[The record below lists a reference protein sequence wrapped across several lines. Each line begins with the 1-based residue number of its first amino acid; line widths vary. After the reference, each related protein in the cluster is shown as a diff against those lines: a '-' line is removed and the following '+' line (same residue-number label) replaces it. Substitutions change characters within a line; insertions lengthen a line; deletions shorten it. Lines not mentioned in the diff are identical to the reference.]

1 MAIIIIGEK
10 ANHELYHS
18 LFLKG
23 ENIEECTLDEAED
36 LMNRCHFNL
45 SLLDCGF
52 KVKKGLEL
60 LKELKIS
67 HPSIPIVLITDIS
80 SEDIVLKAFKTGARD
95 FFKKPLNIFE
105 LQKTIQGIIAVRKA
119 SKEIRN
125 PFKNDVSNSWKLSD
139 KMTSSQSINFS
150 QTICYIEENISNEI
164 TLEDI
169 AKHANISKYHFC
181 RLFKKRI
188 GKSPFNFVRF
198 MRIEK
203 AKELLERDNLSIS
216 MAAVDVGFN
225 DVGSF
230 IKQFKKITGMTP
242 STYKRSFKANDVID
256 VKQINTFS

>member
-1 MAIIIIGEK
+1 MAVIIICEKVAHGSYHPLAMEGEK
-10 ANHELYHS
+10 VV
-18 LFLKG
+18 
-23 ENIEECTLDEAED
+23 ECAFDEVWD
-36 LMNRCHFNL
+36 HMDRCHFNL
-45 SLLDCGF
+45 SILDCGF
-52 KVKKGLEL
+52 RVKKGLKL
-60 LKELKIS
+60 LKEIKAF
-67 HPSIPIVLITDIS
+67 HPGIPIIFITDIS

-105 LQKTIQGIIAVRKA
+105 LQKTIQGLLSARKE

-125 PFKNDVSNSWKLSD
+125 PFKNDAYDYVEPRS
-139 KMTSSQSINFS
+139 KMSPAQSVNFS
-150 QTICYIEENISNEI
+150 ETICYIEENISNEI

-203 AKELLERDNLSIS
+203 AKELLGRENLTIS
-216 MAAVDVGFN
+216 MAAMDVGFN

-242 STYKRSFKANDVID
+242 STYKRSFRGNDVIA
-256 VKQINTFS
+256 VEQINTFS